1 MRIVFNQESYSQN
14 QLTSAMIKEEVE
26 MVGFGAELLEMIE
39 NNPDELFKSGG
50 ALDSQQSIIHEDS
63 PDIDTLNMMR

>member
-1 MRIVFNQESYSQN
+1 
-14 QLTSAMIKEEVE
+14 

-39 NNPDELFKSGG
+39 NNPDELFKSNG

-63 PDIDTLNMMR
+63 PDIDTLNMIRQK